1 MISFPYL
8 QHLSWEAIQ
17 PHLEIWIWKIL
28 ETVSPPASSSCSPA
42 PSPRATAS
50 SDSRL
55 VSSCFLRMVRTSPP
69 HHRPQDPP
77 PPPQH
82 RPQDPPHPLHP
93 LQTGLTNQA
102 TQKRLALPRGR
113 EKCQKVSYNQNNATF
128 VSPRDDSEKRY
139 QDDNS
144 HNNHHNNHRINII
157 VSQSNAPGRSSNATS
172 TQRPASKD
180 TPTAWPAMIVSSNN
194 YEESFK
200 IQSFSDDNKVCAD
213 VARNPTE
220 YLVS

>member
-1 MISFPYL
+1 MGKTSTSRRVGMLGGQKRVETKMKANCSHASGLTRHVHRRRGWPNPHAGTSSHRAPL

-69 HHRPQDPP
+69 QHRPQDPP
-77 PPPQH
+77 P
-82 RPQDPPHPLHP
+82 PLHP

-113 EKCQKVSYNQNNATF
+113 EKCQK
-128 VSPRDDSEKRY
+128 
-139 QDDNS
+139 
-144 HNNHHNNHRINII
+144 
-157 VSQSNAPGRSSNATS
+157 SNAPGRSSNATS

-180 TPTAWPAMIVSSNN
+180 TPTAWPAMITTTKFV
-194 YEESFK
+194 
-200 IQSFSDDNKVCAD
+200 
-213 VARNPTE
+213 
-220 YLVS
+220 LM